1 MPRINRNVLYIA
13 IALLLGVLA
22 SFLAVHYI
30 NGQVA
35 ARTHAP
41 VQEKMSAVVVP
52 THALQAGDTLTANDV
67 ASRDVPAEFV
77 PADVLTPDNYGS
89 YLGQVLRVPLAQGAP
104 IPTTAL
110 EQIADH
116 FSAIIKPDD
125 VAYTIQVDETNSISG
140 LIVPGDH
147 IDILLLMSKNSKDTI
162 RPLLSDVLV
171 LATGKR
177 AKGLQPANKSTNDS
191 FSNVTLELAPLDAQ
205 RLSMAK
211 KIGQLRV
218 MLRSPENQNNLNLN
232 LLSEADLLGLGRH
245 GHGQGIQFIIGGGQ

>member
-1 MPRINRNVLYIA
+1 MPRINRNVVYILV
-13 IALLLGVLA
+13 ALLLGVLA
-22 SFLAVHYI
+22 SFMAIQYI

-41 VQEKMSAVVVP
+41 VQAKTSAVVVP
-52 THALQAGDTLTANDV
+52 IHDLKAGDTLTADDV
-67 ASRDVPAEFV
+67 ASRDIPQEFV

-89 YLGQVLRVPLAQGAP
+89 YLGQVLRTPLAQGAP

-116 FSAIIKPDD
+116 FSAIINPDD
-125 VAYTIQVDETNSISG
+125 VAYTIQVNETNSISG

-147 IDILLLMSKNSKDTI
+147 IDILLLVSKNEKDTI

-177 AKGLQPANKSTNDS
+177 ARGLKTGDHATDSS
-191 FSNVTLELAPLDAQ
+191 FSNVTLELSPRNAQ

-218 MLRSPENQNNLNLN
+218 MLRSPENRGDLNLK
-232 LLSEADLLGLGRH
+232 LLSEADLLGTGRP
-245 GHGQGIQFIIGGGQ
+245 GYGRGVQFIIGGSH

>member
-22 SFLAVHYI
+22 SFMAIHYI

-162 RPLLSDVLV
+162 RPLLS
-171 LATGKR
+171 
-177 AKGLQPANKSTNDS
+177 
-191 FSNVTLELAPLDAQ
+191 ELAPLDAQ
-205 RLSMAK
+205 RLSLAK

-232 LLSEADLLGLGRH
+232 LLSEADLLGLGRR